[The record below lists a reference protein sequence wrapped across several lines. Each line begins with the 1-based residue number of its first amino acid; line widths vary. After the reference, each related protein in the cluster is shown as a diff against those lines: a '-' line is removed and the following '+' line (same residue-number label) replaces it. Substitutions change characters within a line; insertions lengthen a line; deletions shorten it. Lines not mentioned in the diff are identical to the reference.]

1 MERDWWLRALLVLQ
15 RPGLV
20 FQAMRTD
27 ADVEERQEPVLAI
40 ILLAGIA
47 GVLMTNLAS
56 RVLDDYEL
64 DALTLAV
71 WVFIAGAIYGIAV
84 YFSHTSPSRLHQVRH
99 LLHLVSPWERDTAT
113 CRSMSA
119 AACAA

>member
-20 FQAMRTD
+20 FSAMRSD
-27 ADVEERQEPVLAI
+27 ADAEERQEPVLAI

-64 DALTLAV
+64 DALSLAV

-84 YFSHTSPSRLHQVRH
+84 YFSLGVKPGAPRVR
-99 LLHLVSPWERDTAT
+99 
-113 CRSMSA
+113 
-119 AACAA
+119 CAQRP